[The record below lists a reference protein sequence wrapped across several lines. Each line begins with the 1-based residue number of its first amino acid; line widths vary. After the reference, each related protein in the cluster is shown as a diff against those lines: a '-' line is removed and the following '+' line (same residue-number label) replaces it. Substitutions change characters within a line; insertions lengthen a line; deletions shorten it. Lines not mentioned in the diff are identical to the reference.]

1 MLVDAHT
8 HVVSSDP
15 DSYPLTPAALPG
27 SWYLQSP
34 CSAEGLLD
42 EMDAAG
48 VDRAVLVQ
56 PLGAYSFDN
65 RYAAASASAH
75 PGRFKAACC
84 VDPYGDSPAE
94 TLQLWLDHP
103 GVGGVRF
110 FALSR
115 ERSWLSDPATFVL
128 WEQASASGAHVI
140 VTVYES
146 QLDELASVLERF
158 PDAAVSLDHCGF
170 CDVASPGALL
180 ALARFENLCLK
191 VTTNVIDA
199 AAAAERTARRFVWRL
214 AGAFGAERLM
224 WGSDY
229 CQTHD
234 RPYAELVRCGVEA
247 FGDLNGAQQDACL
260 GETARRLWFGD

>member
-128 WEQASASGAHVI
+128 WEQASVSGAHVI

-146 QLDELASVLERF
+146 QFDELASVLERF

-214 AGAFGAERLM
+214 ADAFGAERLM

-260 GETARRLWFGD
+260 GETARRLWFGV